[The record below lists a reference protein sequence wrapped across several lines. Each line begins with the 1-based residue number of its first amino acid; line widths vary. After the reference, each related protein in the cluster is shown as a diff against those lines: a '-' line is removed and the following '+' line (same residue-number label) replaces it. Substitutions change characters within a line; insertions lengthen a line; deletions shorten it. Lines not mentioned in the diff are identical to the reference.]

1 MKDVTIFLKSIRR
14 KRLELR
20 TLQENADELRGMLL
34 PKAITYDRDKVQ
46 TSPEEKLSQIV
57 ANLIAVEKHQE
68 VLANRLSKDI
78 LIAEQLIG
86 AMTTPEYRELIRLRY
101 LSGGTKP
108 LTWEQIAEKM
118 GYTPVHVRGKLH
130 GKAIKEA
137 RAVWKENTP
146 EYIPR

>member
-20 TLQENADELRGMLL
+20 TLQENADELRGMLM

-118 GYTPVHVRGKLH
+118 EYSTDHVRGKLH

-137 RAVWKENTP
+137 RSVWKENTR
-146 EYIPR
+146 EHIPS